1 MRKSAE
7 ECGTSVTRPQT
18 LVPQGFVARSMVSA
32 MLRSY
37 AQKEQKMKLRDYQI
51 DCIDTI
57 DAQPPGAYLAQM
69 ATGLGK

>member
-1 MRKSAE
+1 
-7 ECGTSVTRPQT
+7 
-18 LVPQGFVARSMVSA
+18 MVSA

-69 ATGLGK
+69 ATGLGKTVTFANLPRHGKRMLILSHRE

>member
-1 MRKSAE
+1 
-7 ECGTSVTRPQT
+7 
-18 LVPQGFVARSMVSA
+18 VPQGFVARSMVSA